1 MYFILTFILG
11 SKCVV
16 TQETGILFTVQLY
29 AIIIPTERYA
39 IFKSKYRVTPFRN
52 ISFVQD
58 QKDLCINEYIQNSLY
73 LKGTRTT
80 MCLSEINEIVI
91 CSLFQSR

>member
-1 MYFILTFILG
+1 MHVFHININIIG
-11 SKCVV
+11 SKCVF
-16 TQETGILFTVQLY
+16 TPGTGILFTVQLH

-52 ISFVQD
+52 ISLDQD
-58 QKDLCINEYIQNSLY
+58 KKYLCINEYIQNILN

-80 MCLSEINEIVI
+80 LCLSN
-91 CSLFQSR
+91 FK